1 MDNIKFQ
8 SPFENI
14 LAGNILLVVCCIF
27 YLAWWLLSFKPVG
40 AIKGIKSGWLLIPAF
55 VAGIAALVLII
66 QGIMNTSVEK
76 VLFQGKWIIIVG
88 ISVYILLMVVT
99 AIALHRPV
107 TSELILIVGWAMLS
121 LQEIN
126 ILYGLGTYSHT
137 GAIIFMIIT
146 VVATIISLVC
156 YILYY
161 NLNKTVGYVDGIVPL
176 IMVGSIMLSISVKMI
191 LKH

>member
-1 MDNIKFQ
+1 MDNIKLET
-8 SPFENI
+8 PFENI
-14 LAGNILLVVCCIF
+14 FAGNILLVVCCIF

-55 VAGIAALVLII
+55 VAGIAALILLI
-66 QGIMNTSVEK
+66 QGIMNTAFEAA
-76 VLFQGKWIIIVG
+76 LFQGKWIIIGG
-88 ISVYILLMVVT
+88 ISIYILLLLVT
-99 AIALHRPV
+99 SIAIHRPV
-107 TSELILIVGWAMLS
+107 TSELLLIVGWAMLS

-126 ILYGLGTYSHT
+126 ILYGFGTYSHT

-156 YILYY
+156 YVLYY
-161 NLNKTVGYVDGIVPL
+161 NLDKTAGYVDGMVPL
-176 IMVGSIMLSISVKMI
+176 IMVGSIMLFISIKMI